1 MMMNTLQAARA
12 ALAAIPGVRSC
23 RIGLEAGISPAD
35 YPLIRLVPTRLV
47 PGKPYNRRTAEVTI
61 YFGMDRGETE
71 TGGLEAVYSALFALE
86 GQIREAVHALG
97 GRYLATI
104 TDEDRLDTYKLM
116 AVQAELVEAA
126 APPA

>member
-1 MMMNTLQAARA
+1 MMPTLQSARD
-12 ALAAIPGVRSC
+12 ALATIPGVKSC
-23 RIGLEAGISPAD
+23 KIGLESGISPAD
-35 YPLIRLVPTRLV
+35 YPLVRLVPTRLS

-71 TGGLEAVYSALFALE
+71 TGGLEAVYGALFGLE
-86 GQIREAVHALG
+86 LQIRDRVRELG

-116 AVQAELVEAA
+116 AVQVELIEEATA
-126 APPA
+126 